1 MESPRLNVV
10 TGAFGYT
17 GKHITE
23 RLLSMGE
30 RVTTLTGH
38 PRRHDPFGGQVS
50 VAPLDFDNRWELVE
64 SLRGATTL
72 YNTYWIRFP
81 RGQTTFEG
89 AVANTRILISA
100 AREAGVQKI
109 VHISITGAWE
119 DSPLPYFS
127 GKSAMETA
135 VMESGLSYGI
145 IRPTVIFGHG
155 DILINN
161 IAWFL
166 RRFPVFAVFGS
177 GDYRVQPVA
186 VEDVA
191 EAAVDA
197 GHSSDNTVKDAVG
210 IEVYTFDELIRLIA
224 DKVHSR
230 ARIVHMRPGL
240 ALFLCRLAGFLV
252 NDVVLT
258 REEVE
263 GLMSNLLVSTEPAT
277 GKTRVSDWLSE
288 NAGSVGT
295 KYASELERHFR

>member
-10 TGAFGYT
+10 TGSFGYT
-17 GKHITE
+17 GKHITK

-38 PRRHDPFGGQVS
+38 PGRYDPFGGQIE
-50 VAPLDFDNRWELVE
+50 VAPLDFDNPSELVE

-72 YNTYWIRFP
+72 YNTYWIRFQ
-81 RGQTTFEG
+81 RGQTTFG
-89 AVANTRILISA
+89 SAVENTRTLISA
-100 AREAGVQKI
+100 AREAGVRRI
-109 VHISITGAWE
+109 VHISITGASE

-127 GKSAMETA
+127 GKGALERA
-135 VMESGLSYGI
+135 VTESGLSYGI
-145 IRPTVIFGHG
+145 IRPTVIFGPG

-166 RRFPVFAVFGS
+166 RRFPVFSVFGS
-177 GDYRVQPVA
+177 GDYRIQPVA

-191 EAAVDA
+191 EAAVNA
-197 GHSSDNTVKDAVG
+197 GHSNDNAIVDAVG

-224 DKVHSR
+224 EKVRSR
-230 ARIVHMRPGL
+230 AKIVHMRPGL
-240 ALFLCRLAGFLV
+240 ALFLCRLAGYLV

-258 REEVE
+258 RDEIE

-277 GKTRVSDWLSE
+277 GRTRLSDWLSE
-288 NAGSVGT
+288 NAASVGT
-295 KYASELERHFR
+295 KYASELKRHFR